1 MASDRMMEYYYSM
14 GQDTLAAGDIDEA
27 VTYFRKA
34 ANLGAGEAAHE
45 IGVIGRRLE
54 KGDGLEKDEEKAAHC
69 YRLCGEMGDDE
80 TWLYLGKLYL
90 RGLNG
95 GKPNPRK
102 AKRALEHASEAGY
115 TEAAVL
121 LARIYDEG
129 VMGQVNPAT
138 AFKYYLLAAQRGDS
152 EAMLMTGLFYA
163 QGVSVPK
170 NTVEAERWIRKG
182 KEAGDPDA
190 DETLRGFLA
199 VACTEYLTGAAGVVD
214 EKKAA
219 AMAKEAEAMGDKEV
233 YLRMGYAYR
242 ASRVE
247 NHAKKAFDAFKKA
260 AKYKLPEADAAL
272 GLCYES
278 GLGAEADISKAV
290 KYYKKAAEKGNAF
303 AMAHYGCALAN
314 GEGVRKN
321 KKSAMEWLIKAAM
334 KGDEGAILILKEDY
348 DYTLK

>member
-80 TWLYLGKLYL
+80 AWLYLGKLYL

-115 TEAAVL
+115 TEAAIL

-233 YLRMGYAYR
+233 YLRNGIR
-242 ASRVE
+242 LSRKPCGKSCE
-247 NHAKKAFDAFKKA
+247 KA
-260 AKYKLPEADAAL
+260 LML
-272 GLCYES
+272 
-278 GLGAEADISKAV
+278 
-290 KYYKKAAEKGNAF
+290 
-303 AMAHYGCALAN
+303 
-314 GEGVRKN
+314 
-321 KKSAMEWLIKAAM
+321 
-334 KGDEGAILILKEDY
+334 
-348 DYTLK
+348 

>member
-80 TWLYLGKLYL
+80 AWLYLGKLYL

-138 AFKYYLLAAQRGDS
+138 AFKYYLLAAQQGDS

-182 KEAGDPDA
+182 KKRATPMPMKRSA
-190 DETLRGFLA
+190 DFWRWPA
-199 VACTEYLTGAAGVVD
+199 
-214 EKKAA
+214 
-219 AMAKEAEAMGDKEV
+219 
-233 YLRMGYAYR
+233 R
-242 ASRVE
+242 S
-247 NHAKKAFDAFKKA
+247 
-260 AKYKLPEADAAL
+260 
-272 GLCYES
+272 
-278 GLGAEADISKAV
+278 I
-290 KYYKKAAEKGNAF
+290 
-303 AMAHYGCALAN
+303 
-314 GEGVRKN
+314 
-321 KKSAMEWLIKAAM
+321 
-334 KGDEGAILILKEDY
+334 
-348 DYTLK
+348 

>member
-1 MASDRMMEYYYSM
+1 MMEYYYSM

-80 TWLYLGKLYL
+80 AWLYLGELYL

-152 EAMLMTGLFYA
+152 EAMLMTGLFMRREYPC
-163 QGVSVPK
+163 PK
-170 NTVEAERWIRKG
+170 IPWKQKDGYGRGKKRATPMPMKRSADFWRWPARSI
-182 KEAGDPDA
+182 
-190 DETLRGFLA
+190 
-199 VACTEYLTGAAGVVD
+199 
-214 EKKAA
+214 
-219 AMAKEAEAMGDKEV
+219 
-233 YLRMGYAYR
+233 
-242 ASRVE
+242 
-247 NHAKKAFDAFKKA
+247 
-260 AKYKLPEADAAL
+260 
-272 GLCYES
+272 
-278 GLGAEADISKAV
+278 
-290 KYYKKAAEKGNAF
+290 
-303 AMAHYGCALAN
+303 
-314 GEGVRKN
+314 
-321 KKSAMEWLIKAAM
+321 
-334 KGDEGAILILKEDY
+334 
-348 DYTLK
+348 